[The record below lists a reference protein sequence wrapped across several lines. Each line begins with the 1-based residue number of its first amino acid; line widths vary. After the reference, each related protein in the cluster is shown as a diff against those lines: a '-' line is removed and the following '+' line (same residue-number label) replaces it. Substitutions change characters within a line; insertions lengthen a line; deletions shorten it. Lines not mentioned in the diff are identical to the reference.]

1 VIFLYKQRCV
11 HSNKCHDRYF
21 RNKEHVPYLA
31 QDNTESYICDRRSFS
46 QQFTFPLN
54 FIRTK
59 NLSNRSQYKVCSTI
73 HSTKMFV
80 YGWWCL
86 APLSGH
92 LSSPPV
98 FSGVRVTRSFVLY
111 VCFVDRCLSFC
122 TFSFGHCVIG
132 SSSIYGF
139 WLPLWYLQTLL
150 STIFQLYCGGQFYW
164 WGKPEK
170 TTHLSQVIDKLYHIC
185 CIEYISPWTGFEL
198 TTLVVVSYLNFIMLF
213 TNPFKCTKWILLYTS
228 YQILTISL
236 LCCYLFFVFVFVFSF
251 CESRFWWKDRCVRW
265 RMYICPL
272 NILHT

>member
-1 VIFLYKQRCV
+1 MIFLYKQRCA
-11 HSNKCHDRYF
+11 HANKCHDRYF

-59 NLSNRSQYKVCSTI
+59 NLSNRSQYKVRSTI
-73 HSTKMFV
+73 HSTKKFV

-86 APLSGH
+86 TPLSEH

-122 TFSFGHCVIG
+122 TFPFGHCVVG
-132 SSSIYGF
+132 SSSIY
-139 WLPLWYLQTLL
+139 TLL

-164 WGKPEK
+164 WRKPEK

-198 TTLVVVSYLNFIMLF
+198 TTLVVVSHLNFIMMF

-236 LCCYLFFVFVFVFSF
+236 LLLLSVFCFCFCVFFLRVKVLV
-251 CESRFWWKDRCVRW
+251 EG
-265 RMYICPL
+265 
-272 NILHT
+272 